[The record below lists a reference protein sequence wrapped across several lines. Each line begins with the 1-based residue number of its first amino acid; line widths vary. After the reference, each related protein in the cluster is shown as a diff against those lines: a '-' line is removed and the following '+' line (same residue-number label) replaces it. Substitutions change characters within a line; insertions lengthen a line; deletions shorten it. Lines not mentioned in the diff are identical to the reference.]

1 MHILWLDNS
10 DTDDKFVFSEAYGDD
25 RNSPYTI
32 IDRVRIDEII
42 TDASGL
48 RSYKLPQEEADRIER
63 LLRSG
68 DNSDIDY
75 GDNSSNMKNSPMRIR
90 LMNLLNVCLSA
101 PGRGVQQYTYS
112 CFDLLLDML
121 RILFASSK
129 WVHRING
136 LGHVFVI
143 NNYELLKFNWKCSN
157 DITEIT
163 GT

>member
-1 MHILWLDNS
+1 
-10 DTDDKFVFSEAYGDD
+10 
-25 RNSPYTI
+25 
-32 IDRVRIDEII
+32 
-42 TDASGL
+42 
-48 RSYKLPQEEADRIER
+48 
-63 LLRSG
+63 
-68 DNSDIDY
+68 
-75 GDNSSNMKNSPMRIR
+75 
-90 LMNLLNVCLSA
+90 MNLLNVCLSA

-129 WVHRING
+129 WVDRING